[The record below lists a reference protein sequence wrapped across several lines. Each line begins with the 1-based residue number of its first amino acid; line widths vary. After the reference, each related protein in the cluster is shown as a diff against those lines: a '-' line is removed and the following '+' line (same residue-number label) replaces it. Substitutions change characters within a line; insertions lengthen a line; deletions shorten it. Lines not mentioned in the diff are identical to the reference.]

1 LFVILFCYGS
11 ILVSISLKSRD
22 TKVASE
28 PEQPPKEQRNITKL
42 ALLRGHEIH
51 QQLAAGKKFF

>member
-1 LFVILFCYGS
+1 LVILFCYGS
-11 ILVSISLKSRD
+11 ILVSITLKSND

-28 PEQPPKEQRNITKL
+28 PEQPPKQQRNITKL

-51 QQLAAGKKFF
+51 EQLASGNYF